1 MGGTI
6 VNYPLKMD
14 QILKSVKLMYI
25 PTETFSSVFKLLN
38 KINGTAEDP
47 KDLKEYIKGK
57 VYIEVTKKLAS
68 DIYYAVSEMER
79 IVNNNKEIINEEL

>member
-1 MGGTI
+1 MD
-6 VNYPLKMD
+6 YPFKMD
-14 QILKSVKLMYI
+14 EIMKSVKLMYI
-25 PTETFSSVFKLLN
+25 PTETFNSVFELLN

-57 VYIEVTKKLAS
+57 VYIEVTEKLAA

-79 IVNNNKEIINEEL
+79 IVDNNKEIINEEL